1 MNKPFEHDPEVIEKS
16 ARILLNIHKEK
27 TGLSNRDIIAKFYD
41 ILEAKR
47 DSIDQRTRHVLM
59 CAINIASR
67 G

>member
-16 ARILLNIHKEK
+16 ARIFLNIYKEK

-41 ILEAKR
+41 VLEANQ
-47 DSIDQRTRHVLM
+47 DSMDQRSRYVLM